1 MATSPE
7 QQLGDQ
13 LDGLERKIQLLKVE
27 YDKYFMGIVKKPPT
41 KEREE
46 IESFIRNFGRAT
58 IKNTAINY
66 RFQGL
71 KARFLTFEQYWQR
84 ILKQI
89 EDGTFKRD
97 QFRYSLKQK
106 EEELTRQQEE
116 ARKLEE
122 QRMVEEKRSEEA
134 KRSTRDT
141 IEDRDSLN
149 HLFKEFL
156 LRRQECR
163 ERTDNVQ
170 YEKMVDF
177 MKQQTDALK
186 QKYSCR
192 AVEFQVVVDA
202 GKTKLKAVPIK

>member
-1 MATSPE
+1 MATSQE
-7 QQLGDQ
+7 QQLSDQ

-27 YDKYFMGIVKKPPT
+27 YDKYFMGIIKRPPS

-46 IESFIRNFGRAT
+46 IEVFLRNFGRAT
-58 IKNTAINY
+58 IRNTAINF

-71 KARFLTFEQYWQR
+71 KARFLTFDQYWQR

-89 EDGTFKRD
+89 EEGTFKRD

-106 EEELTRQQEE
+106 EDELTRQQEE
-116 ARKLEE
+116 ANKLEE
-122 QRMVEEKRSEEA
+122 QRLAEEKRKEEA
-134 KRSTRDT
+134 RRAARDT
-141 IEDRDSLN
+141 VEDRDRLGL
-149 HLFKEFL
+149 LFKEFIQ
-156 LRRQECR
+156 RRQECR

-170 YEKMVDF
+170 YDKMVDF

-192 AVEFQVVVDA
+192 AVEFQVVIDG